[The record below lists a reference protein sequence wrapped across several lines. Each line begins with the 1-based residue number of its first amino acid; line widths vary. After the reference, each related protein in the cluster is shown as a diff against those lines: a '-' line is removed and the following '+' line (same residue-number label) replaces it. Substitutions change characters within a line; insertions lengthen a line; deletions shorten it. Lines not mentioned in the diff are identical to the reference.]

1 MLKLP
6 LNYYDESGRIL
17 PPRWLYA
24 LLLLLCADWA
34 LFIFSL
40 ASRSQTDVLLHF
52 FYPHAKSLLVGLVT
66 SVPSLL
72 ALLLLSQRER
82 LWSKGLIAW
91 RRWFIPLLLSGVGA
105 LLLSQIV
112 YAITH
117 HWAFELITAIRLVM
131 SAIGFYIIAKSRHLR
146 WMVEDWQHPNEQVD
160 SNKTGKS

>member
-6 LNYYDESGRIL
+6 LKYYDESGRIL

-52 FYPHAKSLLVGLVT
+52 FYPHSKSLLIALVT
-66 SVPSLL
+66 SVPALL
-72 ALLLLSQRER
+72 SLLLLSQRER
-82 LWSKGLIAW
+82 LWKKGLISW
-91 RRWFIPLLLSGVGA
+91 RRWFIPCLLLGVGA
-105 LLLSQIV
+105 LLISQIV

-131 SAIGFYIIAKSRHLR
+131 SVIGLYTIAKSRHLR
-146 WMVEDWQHPNEQVD
+146 WMVEDWAYPNVQDD
-160 SNKTGKS
+160 SNETAK